1 MKKMFF
7 IVPIFLSFFIFG
19 KTFSYRLD
27 DDETKNYL
35 LTLSFI
41 TTNNIENI
49 ENCYDKLITIYPD
62 NTYVDIELYN
72 INNINTIKNFKNY
85 YLRNLSNI
93 SKTKY
98 YEYKINGIKIKQI
111 KVLTNETKLKKCSN
125 YLEKVEPL

>member
-1 MKKMFF
+1 MKKTFF
-7 IVPIFLSFFIFG
+7 MASVFLSFFIFG
-19 KTFSYRLD
+19 KTVSYKLD
-27 DDETKNYL
+27 DNETKNYL

-41 TTNNIENI
+41 TTNNIESI
-49 ENCYDKLITIYPD
+49 EQCYEKLITIYPD

-72 INNINTIKNFKNY
+72 INSINTIKSFKDY